1 MLPLGGT
8 GPRPKGE
15 PMSLQ
20 RGVLPTL
27 TEVIEI
33 DAADLPQRLA
43 VAPLPPESIALE
55 NLSDLRLSLATAA
68 APPPTA
74 EHEAAIP
81 AALEERVLALL
92 APRLARLVDTTL
104 QSVRTELALEVQV
117 LVRQSIDE
125 ALVEQGGD

>member
-1 MLPLGGT
+1 
-8 GPRPKGE
+8 
-15 PMSLQ
+15 MSLQ

-55 NLSDLRLSLATAA
+55 NLSDLRLPLAA
-68 APPPTA
+68 APALPRPTA
-74 EHEAAIP
+74 HEAALP

-117 LVRQSIDE
+117 LVRQSIEE
-125 ALVEQGGD
+125 ARVEQRKD

>member
-1 MLPLGGT
+1 
-8 GPRPKGE
+8 
-15 PMSLQ
+15 MSLQ

-74 EHEAAIP
+74 EHEAVIP

>member
-1 MLPLGGT
+1 MHPLGGT
-8 GPRPKGE
+8 GLRPKVG

-55 NLSDLRLSLATAA
+55 SLSDLRLSLATAPA
-68 APPPTA
+68 SPPAA
-74 EHEAAIP
+74 EHGAVFP

-92 APRLARLVDTTL
+92 APRLARLVDTAL

-125 ALVEQGGD
+125 ALVEQRGD